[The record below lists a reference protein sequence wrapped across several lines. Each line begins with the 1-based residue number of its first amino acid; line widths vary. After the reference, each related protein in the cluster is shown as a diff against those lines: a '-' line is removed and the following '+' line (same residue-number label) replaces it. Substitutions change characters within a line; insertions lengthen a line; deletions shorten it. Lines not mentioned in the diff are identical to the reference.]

1 MLPWILCAVLLFII
15 ILLIGKT
22 VFLQK
27 AMDEIGVLFRECLST
42 DTNTLLTVSSG
53 DRHVRKLADEIN
65 KELRIL
71 RGQRRKYLN
80 GDRELKEAVTNISHD
95 LRTPLTAISG
105 YLELLEKE
113 EKSANVE
120 RYLSF
125 IENRTGALK
134 QLTEEMFRFTV
145 ILSNEQPVSGPVD
158 IRAVLEESVLEFY
171 GALTERGILP
181 EIQLPENSVIRQVDP
196 KALSRIFGNILD
208 NALKYSEGDLKIL
221 LQEDGKVIF
230 SNKAPALDEVQV
242 GKLFNRFYTV
252 EAAHYSTGLGLS
264 IAKTL
269 AARMKGNL
277 TARYQDSELHII
289 LEFPQWQ
296 NRYGILRKRSG

>member
-1 MLPWILCAVLLFII
+1 MLPWILCAVLLFIV
-15 ILLIGKT
+15 ILLIVKT

-27 AMDEIGVLFRECLST
+27 AMDEIDALFRENLST

-53 DRHVRKLADEIN
+53 NRHVRRLADGIN

-113 EKSANVE
+113 EKSESVE

-134 QLTEEMFRFTV
+134 QLTEEMFRYTV
-145 ILSNEQPVSGPVD
+145 VLSTEQLELEPVD
-158 IRAVLEESVLEFY
+158 VRAVLEESVLGLY

-181 EIQLPENSVIRQVDP
+181 EIQLPENSIIRKVNRQ
-196 KALSRIFGNILD
+196 ALSRIFGNILN

-221 LQEDGKVIF
+221 LQEDGKIFF
-230 SNKAPALDEVQV
+230 SNRASALDEVQV

-252 EAAHYSTGLGLS
+252 EAARYSTGLGLS

-269 AARMKGNL
+269 AARMNGKL
-277 TARYQDSELHII
+277 TARYQEPELCIM
-289 LEFPQWQ
+289 LEFPQ
-296 NRYGILRKRSG
+296 